1 MLFLTP
7 HGINTYV
14 VLLQQLYNWH
24 IDWDFMETSLPWA
37 LNHGTMHIR
46 YAVWF
51 VQTHEQVPYYFGVCR
66 KELFHPYRDLQYTP
80 YPVPRGSWQA
90 RPGDEFPPVGAF
102 VLGRDYCAVRHM
114 MVLHH
119 GRVPGFD
126 DTVLRHVCTEWLH
139 RVRMAGVDRLVA
151 TAWIA
156 VQLMLSRSDGRSE
169 HEDTATEVLRFLIKG
184 LVDDVFLRTY
194 GV

>member
-14 VLLQQLYNWH
+14 VLLQQLYNFH
-24 IDWDFMETSLPWA
+24 IDWDFMETSLPWDFV
-37 LNHGTMHIR
+37 GTMHIKH
-46 YAVWF
+46 AVWF
-51 VQTHEQVPYYFGVCR
+51 VQTHQQVYYYFGVCL

-80 YPVPRGSWQA
+80 YPVQRGSWQKPRNLPIYA
-90 RPGDEFPPVGAF
+90 L

-114 MVLHH
+114 MVLQH

-139 RVRMAGVDRLVA
+139 RVRMAVVCRLVA
-151 TAWIA
+151 TARIA
-156 VQLMLSRSDGRSE
+156 VQFLLSWSDGRGA
-169 HEDTATEVLRFLIKG
+169 HEELATHILRFLIAG
-184 LVDDVFLRTY
+184 LVDDAFLRTY

>member
-14 VLLQQLYNWH
+14 VLLQQLYSWH

-37 LNHGTMHIR
+37 DVGTMHIAH
-46 YAVWF
+46 AVWF
-51 VQTHEQVPYYFGVCR
+51 VQTHEQVYYYFGVCR
-66 KELFHPYRDLQYTP
+66 KELLQPYYWDLQYTP
-80 YPVPRGSWQA
+80 YPVRRGSWDRGEA
-90 RPGDEFPPVGAF
+90 PPVGAF

-126 DTVLRHVCTEWLH
+126 DTVLRHVCSKWLQ
-139 RVRMAGVDRLVA
+139 RARMADACTLVA
-151 TAWIA
+151 TARIA
-156 VQLMLSRSDGRSE
+156 VELLLSRSSGRAGD
-169 HEDTATEVLRFLIKG
+169 EDLATHILGFLITG
-184 LVDDVFLRTY
+184 LVDDVFRRTW

>member
-24 IDWDFMETSLPWA
+24 IDWDFMDTSLPWA
-37 LNHGTMHIR
+37 GIVTMHIED
-46 YAVWF
+46 AVWF
-51 VQTHEQVPYYFGVCR
+51 VRTHEQVPCYFGVCR
-66 KELFHPYRDLQYTP
+66 PLYRLDR
-80 YPVPRGSWQA
+80 VPRGSWEPS
-90 RPGDEFPPVGAF
+90 PGGEAPPVGAF

-126 DTVLRHVCTEWLH
+126 NTVLRHVCTEWLQ
-139 RVRMAGVDRLVA
+139 RARMAVACRLVA
-151 TAWIA
+151 TARIA
-156 VQLMLSRSDGRSE
+156 VELLLSRSSGRAGD
-169 HEDTATEVLRFLIKG
+169 EDLATHILGFLITG
-184 LVDDVFLRTY
+184 LVDDVFRRTW